1 MIVQK
6 LQLALIFVTEYTFS
20 IEDKEKFMDCYVLS
34 SVTDSL
40 LVQMMIYWEMY

>member
-6 LQLALIFVTEYTFS
+6 LQLALISVTEYIFS
-20 IEDKEKFMDCYVLS
+20 IEDKEKFMDS

-40 LVQMMIYWEMY
+40 LVQMMICWEMY